1 MATSIAPTQP
11 PALEG
16 ASAPAGNS
24 GIAKFIPAAEWLLL
38 LLVFVYSGG
47 RALPRAWSHLNTDFP
62 NYYITARLLREGS
75 RTNRIY
81 EWIWLQR
88 QKDRMGISAGDQ
100 PLVGFVPDTPFSA
113 LLVWPLTSWSPLT
126 AKRIW
131 ILINLALLGLVAVL
145 LRSLTQLPWRRLALL
160 IGLCYPLLRNF
171 EYGQYYLGVLA
182 LITLALWC
190 YLKDRYCV
198 AGMLMGF
205 AGGLKIFPAFFT
217 LYFVRKRNVPAV
229 IGLVLGLGFSVIAS
243 LLAFGIELHRTYLVQ
258 ILPWALRGEALD
270 PYNLASNS
278 LSSLLHK
285 LFLFEPGWNPHPL
298 IHAPVAF
305 AVLHPLL
312 QLAVLAPAIF
322 LIKPASHQPDQL
334 RLEWSSFLIALLA
347 ISTLPSSYHFTLLLL
362 PVAVL
367 ASTFLGRKEYR
378 RLALLLLLYLAICF
392 PAWPR
397 SFDDGW
403 WAVLAV
409 PRLYFMLLLCRLT
422 YVALAPEAG
431 EPAEKPTERLA
442 WAGALCFA
450 LVIQI
455 ASTLHH
461 QYGVYNYNARV
472 ATPSEVFLAADPA
485 ASGDHVNFVAML
497 LDGYHVGATGP
508 SETSF
513 NPSAADQLS
522 ISSSAAGLW
531 VEEASRQSR
540 IVYMSSNQPT
550 RREVDDAGVPVASP
564 DRKWLAYLRFTKG
577 AGAIWLR
584 SLSQTGVADS
594 LITSAS
600 LDVEEMTFL
609 PDGSLVFSAAE
620 NDRRPA
626 LYRVSRTGDIQP
638 FDNAEIR
645 YPAASP
651 DGRWL
656 AYSKLDG
663 GVYHLWLR
671 DMRDGTTHPLTSAQ
685 CNSISP
691 AWQADS
697 KTLIYA
703 SDCGRALWFTALYRQ
718 RVIP

>member
-1 MATSIAPTQP
+1 MPVLSPGNELSSIEAT
-11 PALEG
+11 G
-16 ASAPAGNS
+16 AQTGYG
-24 GIAKFIPAAEWLLL
+24 GIARLIKIGEWLLVL
-38 LLVFVYSGG
+38 AAFAYIGG
-47 RALPRAWSHLNTDFP
+47 RALPRSWSHLNTDFP
-62 NYYITARLLREGS
+62 NYYITARLLHEGS
-75 RTNRIY
+75 RTSRMY

-88 QKDRMGISAGDQ
+88 QKDRMGITASDQ

-113 LLVWPLTSWSPLT
+113 LLVWPLTSWSPLV
-126 AKRIW
+126 AKKIW
-131 ILINLALLGLVAVL
+131 ILINLALLGLVAVM
-145 LRSLTQLPWRRLALL
+145 LRSITQLPWRRVALL

-171 EYGQYYLGVLA
+171 EYGQYYLVVLA

-190 YLKDRYCV
+190 YLKDRYYV

-205 AGGLKIFPAFFT
+205 AGGLKIFPAFFA

-229 IGLVLGLGFSVIAS
+229 IGLALGVGLSVMAS
-243 LLAFGIELHRTYLVQ
+243 LLAFGFELHRTYLVQ

-270 PYNLASNS
+270 PYNLTANS

-298 IHAPVAF
+298 IHAPAAF

-312 QLAVLAPAIF
+312 QLTVLAPAIF
-322 LIKPASHQPDQL
+322 LIKPASRQPDQI

-367 ASTFLGRKEYR
+367 AADFARQKEYSC
-378 RLALLLLLYLAICF
+378 LALLSLLYLGICF
-392 PAWPR
+392 PAWSR
-397 SFDDGW
+397 GLEDGW
-403 WAVLAV
+403 WALLAV
-409 PRLYFMLLLCRLT
+409 PRLYFMLLLCLLS
-422 YVALAPEAG
+422 YIALAREGGGAT
-431 EPAEKPTERLA
+431 ERPTERWA
-442 WAGALCFA
+442 WAGALCVVLA
-450 LVIQI
+450 IQI
-455 ASTLHH
+455 ASALHH
-461 QYGVYNYNARV
+461 QRGVYNYNARI
-472 ATPSEVFLAADPA
+472 ATSSEVFLAADPVA
-485 ASGDHVNFVAML
+485 QGNHVDFVAML
-497 LDGYHVGATGP
+497 LNGYRVGTTGP

-513 NPSAADQLS
+513 NSRAADQLS
-522 ISSSAAGLW
+522 ISSAAAGLW

-540 IVYMSSNQPT
+540 IVYLRSNQPT
-550 RREVDDAGVPVASP
+550 RVEVNDAGVPVASQ
-564 DRKWLAYLRFTKG
+564 DGKWLAYLRFTKG
-577 AGAIWLR
+577 SGAIWLR

-594 LITSAS
+594 LITPAG

-638 FDNAEIR
+638 FDNAETR

-671 DMRDGTTHPLTSAQ
+671 DLLDGATHPLTSAL

-691 AWQADS
+691 AWQSDS
-697 KTLIYA
+697 KTLVYA